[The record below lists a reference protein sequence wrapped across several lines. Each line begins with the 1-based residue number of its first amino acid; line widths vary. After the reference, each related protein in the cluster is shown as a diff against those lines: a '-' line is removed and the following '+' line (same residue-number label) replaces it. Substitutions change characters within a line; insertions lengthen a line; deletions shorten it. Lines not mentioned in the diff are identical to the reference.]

1 MVDWFRSSPL
11 SAPHHFS
18 HFYFRWLVHPWHLI
32 SSVLLVLLVLLLWSS
47 LQSYPLLFNDCLR
60 GTWLYAA
67 ALYIFSPSCFWLW
80 LINSLGL
87 RDFTLC
93 LIQGALIYA
102 GPIWWVVTKL
112 HQLLVNLCHLQ
123 GNGFCLCVCTSS
135 MFVISIP
142 QWLEYFIHSSMNS
155 SISQCYSTSSNTPEE
170 LAIKA
175 NG

>member
-1 MVDWFRSSPL
+1 MVDWFCSSPL

-80 LINSLGL
+80 LINNLGL
-87 RDFTLC
+87 SQTLRFVLSKELWFMLVQFGEFLQNFTSC
-93 LIQGALIYA
+93 WSIYA
-102 GPIWWVVTKL
+102 ICRVMASV
-112 HQLLVNLCHLQ
+112 CAFALQ
-123 GNGFCLCVCTSS
+123 
-135 MFVISIP
+135 VISVP
-142 QWLEYFIHSSMNS
+142 QWLEYFIHSSMHS
-155 SISQCYSTSSNTPEE
+155 SISQRYSTSSNTPEE